1 MRLFFS
7 CGTGAPV
14 ACICRMTY
22 DPTPL
27 TKPGE
32 RFINNLLGE
41 GRAIGQNDLDSI
53 W

>member
-1 MRLFFS
+1 
-7 CGTGAPV
+7 
-14 ACICRMTY
+14 MTY